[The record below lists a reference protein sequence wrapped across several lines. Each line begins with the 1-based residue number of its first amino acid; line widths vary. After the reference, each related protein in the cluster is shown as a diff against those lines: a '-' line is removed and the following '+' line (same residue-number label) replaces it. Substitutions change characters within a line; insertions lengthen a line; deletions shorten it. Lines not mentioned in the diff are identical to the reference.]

1 MNRGENVRDTV
12 EFYKYL
18 FENDLRAVVVYD
30 ELNNMIWYNKS
41 AEEKLYNTVNFFDL
55 KINDDNSFSVILN
68 SKQINGM
75 INADKSNCKIAV
87 FESDSVFLGDKR
99 SKAYINSC
107 ESVIRRSVAGISAS
121 VEIINE
127 ENEKDENNQ
136 INQQLNAIISN
147 CCGLMRIQ
155 EYNRQLQISEKNNDC
170 HLYEL
175 NKLLHY
181 VINECKNVFGLN
193 FRINFI
199 PCSDFYIN
207 CSKNNFIF
215 LFLNS
220 FRLIFKNNYNFKEI
234 TVRCADFNNKAVVSI
249 SADTSFVLSNDAFS
263 DFSIERF
270 MINAEAHS
278 VNAKIDF
285 DESDSEKLLD
295 ISFASCSSIGDEL
308 KFESP
313 DKSDI
318 YTSNSFFSPYSV
330 MFSDIF
336 NDRRFY

>member
-1 MNRGENVRDTV
+1 M
-12 EFYKYL
+12 
-18 FENDLRAVVVYD
+18 
-30 ELNNMIWYNKS
+30 
-41 AEEKLYNTVNFFDL
+41 
-55 KINDDNSFSVILN
+55 
-68 SKQINGM
+68 
-75 INADKSNCKIAV
+75 
-87 FESDSVFLGDKR
+87 
-99 SKAYINSC
+99 
-107 ESVIRRSVAGISAS
+107 
-121 VEIINE
+121 
-127 ENEKDENNQ
+127 
-136 INQQLNAIISN
+136 
-147 CCGLMRIQ
+147 
-155 EYNRQLQISEKNNDC
+155 
-170 HLYEL
+170 
-175 NKLLHY
+175 
-181 VINECKNVFGLN
+181 N

-220 FRLIFKNNYNFKEI
+220 FHLIFKNNYNFKEI

-249 SADTSFVLSNDAFS
+249 SADTSFVLSDDAFS

-270 MINAEAHS
+270 MIDAEAHS

>member
-1 MNRGENVRDTV
+1 MGDNV

-18 FENDLRAVVVYD
+18 FENDLRPVVVYD

-41 AEEKLYNTVNFFDL
+41 AEEKLYNTVDFFDL
-55 KINDDNSFSVILN
+55 KINYDNSFSVILN

-75 INADKSNCKIAV
+75 VNTDKSNFKIAV
-87 FESDSVFLGDKR
+87 FESDSVLLGDKR
-99 SKAYINSC
+99 SEDYINGC

-127 ENEKDENNQ
+127 ENEKSENDE

-175 NKLLHY
+175 NKLLNY
-181 VINECKNVFGLN
+181 VINECKNVFGSN

-220 FRLIFKNNYNFKEI
+220 FRLIFKNNCNFKEI
-234 TVRCADFNNKAVVSI
+234 TVRCADCDEKAVVSI
-249 SADTSFVLSNDAFS
+249 SADTSFNLSNASFS

-270 MINAEAHS
+270 MIKAEADS
-278 VNAKIDF
+278 VNAKINF
-285 DESDSEKLLD
+285 DESASEKLSD
-295 ISFASCSSIGDEL
+295 ISFTSCSSIGDEL

-313 DKSDI
+313 DKTDI
-318 YTSNSFFSPYSV
+318 YTSNGFFSPYNI

-336 NDRRFY
+336 YDRRFY